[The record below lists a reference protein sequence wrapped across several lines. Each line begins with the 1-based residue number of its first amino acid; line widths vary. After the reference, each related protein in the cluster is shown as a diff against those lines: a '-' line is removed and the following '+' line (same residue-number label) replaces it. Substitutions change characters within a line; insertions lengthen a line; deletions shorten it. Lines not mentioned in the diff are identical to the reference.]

1 MYLISLIKIYSI
13 YYNITMYLALQKKKK
28 KIKMYLV
35 VVYHIEL

>member
-1 MYLISLIKIYSI
+1 MYLINLIKIYSI
-13 YYNITMYLALQKKKK
+13 YYYITMYLALQKK

>member
-28 KIKMYLV
+28 IKMYLV

>member
-13 YYNITMYLALQKKKK
+13 YYNITMYLALQKKK
-28 KIKMYLV
+28 IKMYLV